1 MRRMEEIM
9 EGLEFRDIVKIFPG
23 VRALDG
29 VSFQARPGEVVAML
43 GENGAG
49 KSTLLKILNGDY
61 IADGGQYLLD
71 GQECYFKSPIEAINA
86 GISVIY
92 QERQIVPYLTVAEN
106 IYMEEIPVGKSHLIN
121 TSALNQK
128 AREII
133 EKFGLDLSPT
143 EQVRNLS
150 VAHQQMVEIMKAYRR
165 KPKVIAFDEP
175 TASLS
180 DTEIDILFE
189 IINQLKKQGIIILY
203 VSHRMKEIFQISD
216 EVVVIKDGRF
226 VKQIPT
232 KKTTESELIKLM
244 VGRDLGDV
252 FHELDRNKQ
261 VGEVILKVEG
271 LSNPWIHKVSFELH
285 KGEILGFAGLV
296 GAGRTE
302 TMRAIF
308 GADEW
313 KEGSIILERK
323 SVHFKSPRQAIEHGI
338 AMATEDRKDQ
348 GIFPIRSIQ
357 DNISVACMKAIS
369 RGQWINRRAEKDLA
383 VKSIKELGIRTPNEN
398 KHIGELSGGNQ
409 QKVILAR
416 WLAVDPKVLILDEP
430 TKGIDVGAKAEI
442 YQMICSLAKKG
453 IGVIVVSSELPEVL
467 GISDRIIIM
476 HDGRITGEVIPQQ
489 SSEEEILSYAM
500 KETEEGK

>member
-1 MRRMEEIM
+1 MKN
-9 EGLEFRDIVKIFPG
+9 GLEFRDIVKVFPG

-29 VSFQARPGEVVAML
+29 VSFLARPGEVVAML

-61 IADGGQYLLD
+61 IADGGKYLLD
-71 GQECYFKSPIEAINA
+71 EEECRFKSPIEAIHA

-106 IYMEEIPVGKSHLIN
+106 IFMEEIPIGKSRLIN
-121 TSALNQK
+121 FSILNQK
-128 AREII
+128 AKEII
-133 EKFGLDLSPT
+133 EKFGLNISPN

-180 DTEIDILFE
+180 DTEIDILFD
-189 IINQLKKQGIIILY
+189 IINQLKSQGIIILY

-226 VKQIPT
+226 VKQMPT
-232 KKTTESELIKLM
+232 RETTEAELIKLM

-252 FHELDRNKQ
+252 FQELDRNTEK
-261 VGEVILKVEG
+261 GEVILKVEG
-271 LSNPWIHKVSFELH
+271 LSNPWVHNVSFELR

-308 GADEW
+308 GADERT
-313 KEGSIILERK
+313 EGIVTLEGRQ
-323 SVHFKSPRQAIEHGI
+323 VHFKSPKQAIENGI
-338 AMATEDRKDQ
+338 ALVTEDRKDQ
-348 GIFPIRSIQ
+348 GIFSIRSIQ
-357 DNISVACMKAIS
+357 DNISVACMKSIS
-369 RGQWINRRAEKDLA
+369 RGQWINRKAEKDLA
-383 VKSIKELGIRTPNEN
+383 VRSIKELGIRTPNEE

-416 WLAVDPKVLILDEP
+416 WIAVNPKVLILDEP

-442 YQMICSLAKKG
+442 YQMICSLVKKG
-453 IGVIVVSSELPEVL
+453 IGVIVVSSELPEIL

-476 HDGRITGEVIPQQ
+476 HDGRITGEVVPAL

-500 KETEEGK
+500 KEVKEGDK